1 MQFDRLKR
9 REFITLLG
17 GAAGWPLA
25 AGAQDSG
32 RVRRVGVLSSIGES
46 DLEAQSM
53 ADTFQQ
59 ALQGAGWVD
68 GRNLRI
74 DYRWAA
80 GNVSRIEAFAKQL
93 IALQPDVMVAHTTP
107 SVIALR
113 KETSTI
119 PIVFVQ
125 ISDPIGSGFIA
136 NLARPGGNL
145 TGFSNFE
152 SSIGGKW
159 VEMLK
164 EIAPSVGR
172 VALLFNP
179 DTAPYVSR
187 YYQGPFEAAARSFG
201 VQPSSSP
208 VRSEVEIESAASAL
222 DGDPPGGLIVMPDTF
237 NIVHRARIIELAA
250 RHRLPTIYPY
260 TFAAR
265 DGGLI
270 SYGVDPVDLFRRAA
284 DYVDRI
290 LKGVTPA
297 DLPMQAPIKFELVI
311 NLKTARV
318 LGLTVPA
325 TLIAIADEV
334 IE

>member
-1 MQFDRLKR
+1 MKR
-9 REFITLLG
+9 RDFMALVG
-17 GAAGWPLA
+17 GAAAWPLTA
-25 AGAQDSG
+25 RGQDTG
-32 RVRRVGVLSSIGES
+32 RVPRVGVLSSIGES
-46 DLEAQSM
+46 DVEAQAM
-53 ADTFQQ
+53 AAALQQ
-59 ALQGAGWVD
+59 ALQDAGWVD

-74 DYRWAA
+74 DHRWAA

-107 SVIALR
+107 SVILR

-164 EIAPSVGR
+164 EIAPGVGR

-187 YYQGPFEAAARSFG
+187 YYQGPFEVAANSFG
-201 VQPSSSP
+201 VQPSANP
-208 VRSEVEIESAASAL
+208 VRNEIEIANAIIAL
-222 DGDPPGGLIVMPDTF
+222 AGDSLGGLIVMPDTF

-250 RHRLPTIYPY
+250 QHRLPAIYPY
-260 TFAAR
+260 TFAAKE
-265 DGGLI
+265 GGLI

-290 LKGVTPA
+290 LKGAKPA
-297 DLPMQAPIKFELVI
+297 ELPMQAPIKFELTV
-311 NLKTARV
+311 NVKTAKA
-318 LGLTVPA
+318 LGLTVPP
-325 TLIAIADEV
+325 TLLVTADEV
-334 IE
+334 ID